1 MTRES
6 LKAYY
11 MQIVPENGEDTLA
24 SRWRPDILSEQ
35 VDLIFD
41 YFESRTCENCIHIS
55 TKCDIFKNNYK
66 YILETRGLEIS
77 KNKFTCGLWESI
89 E

>member
-1 MTRES
+1 
-6 LKAYY
+6 
-11 MQIVPENGEDTLA
+11 MQIVPKNGEDTLS
-24 SRWRPDILSEQ
+24 SRWRPDILCEQ

-41 YFESRTCENCIHIS
+41 FFESKTCDNCNHIS

-77 KNKFTCGLWESI
+77 KNKFTCGLWEI
-89 E
+89 KE